1 MGIIQMLLT
10 MLTKIP
16 DTDGDKYHMYDTI
29 PSYVEI
35 ILRLGLVGFF
45 LYGWYCQ
52 WSPRPYTKKKRG
64 YRSLAQDQEPIT
76 TSNLKLDH
84 KLERFLPVLIF
95 IALLYMLSLPLLL
108 IFDNLAAI
116 SSRATS
122 AIIFI

>member
-52 WSPRPYTKKKRG
+52 WSPRPYMKKTRG
-64 YRSLAQDQEPIT
+64 YHSLAQDQEPIT